1 MNKILISLFLMSL
14 LIAFTNCDNDKKTE
28 VPFPS
33 QISDIKTEPRVG
45 GVLLSWDIP
54 QDSNYFYVQTRYEK
68 NGRTIKTNSS
78 IFTDSV
84 VIGGLLNKFE
94 YVFEVQAFNEDLV
107 GNEVLTTSA
116 VRPIRRGKDITYQ
129 PESNVDIELTDD
141 MIDTYTQESSEG
153 PKKNLLDGNIN
164 SYWHTAWSS
173 GVAPLP
179 HWIQINF
186 DEPTEIG
193 GMRYTFRQNGDE
205 NGRPSQWDLQVSDD
219 GNAWTTVWTSE
230 ENLPT
235 SPVASTQ
242 TLLFGE
248 RENFSSQYFR
258 LRILA
263 NPGNRTYTHLSTI
276 SIFKK
281 GLSVVDLEEEAERNY
296 Q

>member
-1 MNKILISLFLMSL
+1 MNKILISLLSLSL
-14 LIAFTNCDNDKKTE
+14 LITFTNCDDDKKAE

-45 GVLLSWDIP
+45 GVFISWDIP

-84 VIGGLLNKFE
+84 VIEGLLNKLE
-94 YVFEVQAFNEDLV
+94 YVFELQTFNEALV
-107 GNEVLTTSA
+107 GNEVLTTST
-116 VRPIRRGKDITYQ
+116 VRPIRRGLDVTYQ

-141 MIDTYTQESSEG
+141 MIDTYTQEPSEG
-153 PKKNLLDGNIN
+153 PKKNLVDGNIN
-164 SYWHTAWSS
+164 TYWHSAWSS

-193 GMRYTFRQNGDE
+193 GMTYTFRQNADE
-205 NGRPSQWDLQVSDD
+205 GGRPSQFDLQVSED
-219 GNAWTTVWTSE
+219 GSDWTTVWTSE

-235 SPVASTQ
+235 SPVDQPQ
-242 TLLFGE
+242 TLLFTQK
-248 RENFSSQYFR
+248 ENFKFQHFR
-258 LRILA
+258 IRILA
-263 NPGNRTYTHLSTI
+263 NPGNKTYTHLSGI

-296 Q
+296 K